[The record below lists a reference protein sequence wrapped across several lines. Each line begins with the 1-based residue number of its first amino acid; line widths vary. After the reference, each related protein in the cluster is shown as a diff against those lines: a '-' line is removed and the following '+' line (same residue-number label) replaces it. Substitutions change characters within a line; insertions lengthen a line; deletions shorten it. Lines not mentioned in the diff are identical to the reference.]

1 MLFGSLTYCS
11 ILLIYCTAVGV
22 CDKVYV
28 VSAKNPGNGL
38 VRGKTMHVVSAQ
50 YLLQD
55 RRKCK
60 GTKGLYP
67 EINNTEIDKT
77 YLQFWAIWA
86 VRENFFNLA
95 EVLLSVRSFS
105 YNVMRNKNRKLASLY
120 IAL

>member
-38 VRGKTMHVVSAQ
+38 VRGKTMHVLSAQ

-55 RRKCK
+55 RRKFK
-60 GTKGLYP
+60 GTKGLYS
-67 EINNTEIDKT
+67 EIKNTEIDILCRWK
-77 YLQFWAIWA
+77 LGEVEA
-86 VRENFFNLA
+86 VSLKNYSALNSRGRE
-95 EVLLSVRSFS
+95 
-105 YNVMRNKNRKLASLY
+105 
-120 IAL
+120 I

>member
-55 RRKCK
+55 WRKYK
-60 GTKGLYP
+60 GTKVLES
-67 EINNTEIDKT
+67 EIDSTEIDKT
-77 YLQFWAIWA
+77 YLHFWA

-95 EVLLSVRSFS
+95 EVLLSVVFLIMSCAT
-105 YNVMRNKNRKLASLY
+105 K
-120 IAL
+120 

>member
-55 RRKCK
+55 RRKFK
-60 GTKGLYP
+60 GTKGLYS
-67 EINNTEIDKT
+67 EIKNTEIDIT

-86 VRENFFNLA
+86 VIRADLSLSKKLCKSYKGGRFG
-95 EVLLSVRSFS
+95 LL
-105 YNVMRNKNRKLASLY
+105 K
-120 IAL
+120 

>member
-38 VRGKTMHVVSAQ
+38 VRGKTMHVLSAQ

-60 GTKGLYP
+60 GTKGLYS
-67 EINNTEIDKT
+67 EIKNTEIDIT
-77 YLQFWAIWA
+77 YLQFRAIWA
-86 VRENFFNLA
+86 VMENFFDLA
-95 EVLLSVRSFS
+95 LS
-105 YNVMRNKNRKLASLY
+105 Y
-120 IAL
+120 